1 MNKYISRVLS
11 DSAIHVENLI
21 EQNED
26 AQCVILGD
34 VYLLCDQLEAKDK
47 RIAEL
52 QEALAN
58 IRAYSGVCSRGGS
71 SISEVYNF
79 ANRALS
85 NNKGEG

>member
-1 MNKYISRVLS
+1 MSDDNWQCDACHEWNESVSHWKLS
-11 DSAIHVENLI
+11 HKVACDKIAQQAKEI
-21 EQNED
+21 ET
-26 AQCVILGD
+26 
-34 VYLLCDQLEAKDK
+34 KDK

-58 IRAYSGVCSRGGS
+58 IRAYSGVCSQGRDLR
-71 SISEVYNF
+71 SEIYNF